1 VVIKDYLRAGLRRT
15 IQTSRYILRD
25 RIEEKL
31 PQMTSPVLVVRGER
45 DPIVSQEWVES
56 VDRLLPDSKLVVIPE
71 AAHVV
76 NFSHPAELANAVR
89 LFLSERS
96 G

>member
-1 VVIKDYLRAGLRRT
+1 
-15 IQTSRYILRD
+15 
-25 RIEEKL
+25 
-31 PQMTSPVLVVRGER
+31 VRGER

-56 VDRLLPDSKLVVIPE
+56 IDRLLPDSKLVVIPE

-76 NFSHPAELANAVR
+76 NFSHPVELSIAVR
-89 LFLSERS
+89 SFLDESS